1 MKKRSVFSMAW
12 MVATFLIVV
21 GCSQGTPPNPSAT
34 SPESVEITVSASAS
48 LQDAMKAIAP
58 LYTQEQANVIITY
71 NFGSSGSLQQ
81 QIEQGAPV
89 DVFLSAAPKQMNALQ
104 EKDLLLTDTR
114 KDLLKNS
121 IVLVTPK
128 DKTDISNFKGLTT
141 DKVSKVAIGDPESV
155 PAGQYGKE
163 VLTSLNLYKPIQ
175 DKLVFAKDVRQVLSY
190 VETGNVEAGLVY
202 ATDANVS
209 DNVKVVATASE
220 TSHAPIIYPVAV
232 LKESKYPD
240 SAKAFVQ
247 FLSTEPAKAVFEEYG
262 FSLASDQQLKGLKYL
277 SN

>member
-1 MKKRSVFSMAW
+1 MKKRRVFSLMAG

-21 GCSQGTPPNPSAT
+21 GCSQMTPPNPSAT
-34 SPESVEITVSASAS
+34 SPESVELTVSAAAS

-58 LYTQEQANVIITY
+58 LYTQEQANVTITY

-128 DKTDISNFKGLTT
+128 DKTDISDFKELST
-141 DKVSKVAIGDPESV
+141 DKVNKVAIGDPETV
-155 PAGQYGKE
+155 PGGQYGKQ
-163 VLTSLNLYKPIQ
+163 VLTSLNLYAPLQ
-175 DKLVFAKDVRQVLSY
+175 TKLVFAKDVRQVLSY

-202 ATDANVS
+202 ATDAKVS
-209 DNVKVVATASE
+209 DNVKVIATAPDV
-220 TSHAPIIYPVAV
+220 SHAPIIYPVAV
-232 LKESKYPD
+232 LKESKNPD

-247 FLSTEPAKAVFEEYG
+247 FLSTEPAKTVFKDYG
-262 FSLASDQQLKGLKYL
+262 FSLAD
-277 SN
+277 N

>member
-1 MKKRSVFSMAW
+1 
-12 MVATFLIVV
+12 MVAAFLIVV

-34 SPESVEITVSASAS
+34 SPESVEITVSAAAS

-89 DVFLSAAPKQMNALQ
+89 DVFLSAAQKQMNALQ

-128 DKTDISNFKGLTT
+128 DKSDISNFEGLTT
-141 DKVSKVAIGDPESV
+141 DKVSKIAIGDPKSV

-175 DKLVFAKDVRQVLSY
+175 SKLVFAKDVRQVLSY

-209 DNVKVVATASE
+209 DNIKIVATAPE
-220 TSHAPIIYPVAV
+220 TSHSPIIYPVAV
-232 LKESKYPD
+232 LKESKHPD
-240 SAKAFVQ
+240 SAKKFVQ
-247 FLSTEPAKAVFEEYG
+247 FLSTETAKTVFHNYG
-262 FSLASDQQLKGLKYL
+262 FSVNGTL
-277 SN
+277 

>member
-1 MKKRSVFSMAW
+1 
-12 MVATFLIVV
+12 
-21 GCSQGTPPNPSAT
+21 
-34 SPESVEITVSASAS
+34 
-48 LQDAMKAIAP
+48 MKAIAP
-58 LYTQEQANVIITY
+58 LYTQEQAHVIITY

-104 EKDLLLTDTR
+104 EKDLLLTETR

-128 DKTDISNFKGLTT
+128 DKTNLSNFKELTI
-141 DKVSKVAIGDPESV
+141 DKVSKIAIGDPESV

-175 DKLVFAKDVRQVLSY
+175 SKLVFAKDVRQVLSY

-232 LKESKYPD
+232 LKESKHPD

-247 FLSTEPAKAVFEEYG
+247 FLSTEPAKNVFKAYG
-262 FSLASDQQLKGLKYL
+262 FNLAS
-277 SN
+277 N

>member
-1 MKKRSVFSMAW
+1 MNQRRVISLMVW
-12 MVATFLIVV
+12 MVAAFLIVV

-34 SPESVEITVSASAS
+34 SPESVEITVSAAAS

-128 DKTDISNFKGLTT
+128 DKTDISNFEGLTT
-141 DKVSKVAIGDPESV
+141 DKVSKIAIGAPESV

-175 DKLVFAKDVRQVLSY
+175 SKLVFAKDVRQVLSY
-190 VETGNVEAGLVY
+190 VETGNVQAGLVY

-209 DNVKVVATASE
+209 DNIKIVATAPE
-220 TSHAPIIYPVAV
+220 TSHSPIIYPVAV
-232 LKESKYPD
+232 LKESKHPD
-240 SAKAFVQ
+240 SAKKFVQ
-247 FLSTEPAKAVFEEYG
+247 FLSTETAKTVFDNYG
-262 FSLASDQQLKGLKYL
+262 FSVNGTL
-277 SN
+277 

>member
-1 MKKRSVFSMAW
+1 MNQRRVFPLMAW
-12 MVATFLIVV
+12 MVAAFLSVV

-34 SPESVEITVSASAS
+34 SPESVEITVSAAAS

-58 LYTQEQANVIITY
+58 LYTQEQANVTITY

-128 DKTDISNFKGLTT
+128 DKTDISNFKELTT

-163 VLTSLNLYKPIQ
+163 ALASLNLYEPIQ
-175 DKLVFAKDVRQVLSY
+175 AKLVFAKDVRQVLSY

-209 DNVKVVATASE
+209 NNVKIVATASE

-232 LKESKYPD
+232 LKESKHPN
-240 SAKAFVQ
+240 SAKRFVN
-247 FLSTEPAKAVFEEYG
+247 FLSTESAQSVFEDYG
-262 FSLASDQQLKGLKYL
+262 FSLAD
-277 SN
+277 N

>member
-1 MKKRSVFSMAW
+1 MNQRHVLSLMAW
-12 MVATFLIVV
+12 IVAAFLIVV

-34 SPESVEITVSASAS
+34 SPESVELMVSAAAS

-114 KDLLKNS
+114 QDLLKNS
-121 IVLVTPK
+121 MVLVTPK
-128 DKTDISNFKGLTT
+128 DKTDISDFKELTT
-141 DKVSKVAIGDPESV
+141 DKVKKVAIGDPSSV

-163 VLTSLNLYKPIQ
+163 VLTSLKLYEPIQ
-175 DKLVFAKDVRQVLSY
+175 SKLVFAKDVRQVLSY
-190 VETGNVEAGLVY
+190 VETGNIEAGLVY
-202 ATDANVS
+202 ATDAKVS
-209 DNVKVVATASE
+209 DNVKVITTAPE
-220 TSHAPIIYPVAV
+220 ASHAPIIYPVAV
-232 LKESKYPD
+232 LKESKNPD

-247 FLSTEPAKAVFEEYG
+247 FLSTEPAQAVFKSYG
-262 FSLASDQQLKGLKYL
+262 FSLAID
-277 SN
+277 

>member
-1 MKKRSVFSMAW
+1 MNQRRIFPL
-12 MVATFLIVV
+12 MVWIVAAFLIVV
-21 GCSQGTPPNPSAT
+21 GCSQGTPPNPFVT
-34 SPESVEITVSASAS
+34 SPESVEITVSAAAS
-48 LQDAMKAIAP
+48 LQDVMKAIAP

-128 DKTDISNFKGLTT
+128 DKTDISNFKGLTN

-163 VLTSLNLYKPIQ
+163 VLTSLNLYEPVQ
-175 DKLVFAKDVRQVLSY
+175 AKLVFAKDVRQVLSY

-202 ATDANVS
+202 ATDVNVS

-220 TSHAPIIYPVAV
+220 EYHAPIIYPVAV
-232 LKESKYPD
+232 LKESKHPD

-247 FLSTEPAKAVFEEYG
+247 FLSTEPAITVFEAYG
-262 FSLASDQQLKGLKYL
+262 FSLAG
-277 SN
+277 N

>member
-1 MKKRSVFSMAW
+1 MNQRRVFPLMVW
-12 MVATFLIVV
+12 MVVAFLIVV
-21 GCSQGTPPNPSAT
+21 GCSQGTPPNSSAT
-34 SPESVEITVSASAS
+34 SPESVELMVSAAAS

-58 LYTQEQANVIITY
+58 LYTQDQANVTITY

-104 EKDLLLTDTR
+104 EKDLLLPDTR

-121 IVLVTPK
+121 MVLVTPK

-141 DKVSKVAIGDPESV
+141 DKVSKIAIGDPESV

-209 DNVKVVATASE
+209 NNVKVVATAPE
-220 TSHAPIIYPVAV
+220 ASHAPIIYPVAV
-232 LKESKYPD
+232 LKESKNLD

-247 FLSTEPAKAVFEEYG
+247 FLSTEPAKTVFEAYG
-262 FSLASDQQLKGLKYL
+262 FSLASD
-277 SN
+277 

>member
-1 MKKRSVFSMAW
+1 MNQRRVISLMVW
-12 MVATFLIVV
+12 MVAAFLIVV

-34 SPESVEITVSASAS
+34 SPESVEITVSAAAS

-128 DKTDISNFKGLTT
+128 DKTDISNFEGLTT
-141 DKVSKVAIGDPESV
+141 DKVSKIAIGDPKSV

-175 DKLVFAKDVRQVLSY
+175 SKLVFAKDVRQVLSY
-190 VETGNVEAGLVY
+190 VETGNVQAGLVY

-209 DNVKVVATASE
+209 DNIKIVATAPE
-220 TSHAPIIYPVAV
+220 TSHSPIIYPVAV
-232 LKESKYPD
+232 LKESKHPD
-240 SAKAFVQ
+240 SAKKFVQ
-247 FLSTEPAKAVFEEYG
+247 FLSTETAKTVFDNYG
-262 FSLASDQQLKGLKYL
+262 FSVNGTL
-277 SN
+277 

>member
-1 MKKRSVFSMAW
+1 MNQRRVISLMVW
-12 MVATFLIVV
+12 MVAAFLIVV

-34 SPESVEITVSASAS
+34 SPESVEITVSAAAS

-128 DKTDISNFKGLTT
+128 DKSDISNFEGLTT
-141 DKVSKVAIGDPESV
+141 DKVSKIAIGDPKSV

-175 DKLVFAKDVRQVLSY
+175 SKLVFAKDVRQVLSY

-209 DNVKVVATASE
+209 DNIKIVATAPE
-220 TSHAPIIYPVAV
+220 TSHSPIIYPVAV
-232 LKESKYPD
+232 LKESKHPD
-240 SAKAFVQ
+240 SAKKFVQ
-247 FLSTEPAKAVFEEYG
+247 FLSTETAKTVFDNYG
-262 FSLASDQQLKGLKYL
+262 FSVNGTL
-277 SN
+277 